1 MKRSIR
7 DAIRRIAWSGV
18 SLPVRARVRSS
29 FVARR
34 AGGYGCTAEVLDR
47 TGAATGEVL
56 ESLPLSPIWLGA
68 DGRGI
73 YAAPA
78 AGQVVIVDWIDGD
91 RSQPYIAA
99 MDGAA
104 NVPAADAA
112 AGPLVLTDGGG
123 TIVKISGRRVSV
135 ASSQQSLV
143 AALERIVDAVA
154 ALVDTAGHTIA
165 PPSWPAAA
173 LKQRL
178 RQVLD
183 D

>member
-1 MKRSIR
+1 MRHSVR
-7 DAIRRIAWSGV
+7 DFIRRIAWSGV

-56 ESLPLSPIWLGA
+56 EALPLSPIWLAA

-78 AGQVVIVDWIDGD
+78 AGQVVIVGWIDGD

-99 MDGAA
+99 MDGTA
-104 NVPAADAA
+104 NTPSADAA
-112 AGPLVLTDGGG
+112 AGPLVLTDGRG
-123 TIVKISGRRVSV
+123 TIIRINGRRVSV

-143 AALERIVDAVA
+143 AALERIVDAVS
-154 ALVDTAGHTIA
+154 ALVDTAGHAIA
-165 PPSWPAAA
+165 PASWPAAH
-173 LKQRL
+173 LKQLL

>member
-1 MKRSIR
+1 MRHSVR
-7 DAIRRIAWSGV
+7 DFIRRIAWSGV

-56 ESLPLSPIWLGA
+56 EALPLSPIWLAA

-78 AGQVVIVDWIDGD
+78 AGQIVIVGWIDGD

-99 MDGAA
+99 MDGTA
-104 NVPAADAA
+104 NTPSADAA
-112 AGPLVLTDGGG
+112 AGPFVLTDGRG
-123 TIVKISGRRVSV
+123 TIIRINGRRVSV

-143 AALERIVDAVA
+143 AALERIVDAVS
-154 ALVDTAGHTIA
+154 ALVDTAGHAIA
-165 PPSWPAAA
+165 PASWPAAH

>member
-1 MKRSIR
+1 MRHSVR
-7 DAIRRIAWSGV
+7 DFIRRIAWSGV

-56 ESLPLSPIWLGA
+56 EALPLSPIWLAA

-78 AGQVVIVDWIDGD
+78 AGQIVIVGWIDGD

-99 MDGAA
+99 MDGTA
-104 NVPAADAA
+104 NTPSADAA
-112 AGPLVLTDGGG
+112 AGPLVLTDGRG
-123 TIVKISGRRVSV
+123 TIIRINGHRVSV

-143 AALERIVDAVA
+143 AALERIVDAVS
-154 ALVDTAGHTIA
+154 ALVDTAGHAIA
-165 PPSWPAAA
+165 PASWPAAH
-173 LKQRL
+173 LKQLL

>member
-1 MKRSIR
+1 MRHSVR
-7 DAIRRIAWSGV
+7 DFIRRIAWSGV

-47 TGAATGEVL
+47 TGTATGEVL
-56 ESLPLSPIWLGA
+56 EALPLSPIWLAA

-78 AGQVVIVDWIDGD
+78 AGQVVIVGWIDGD

-99 MDGAA
+99 MDGTA
-104 NVPAADAA
+104 NTPSADAA
-112 AGPLVLTDGGG
+112 AGPLVLTDGRG
-123 TIVKISGRRVSV
+123 TIIRINGRRVSV

-143 AALERIVDAVA
+143 AALERIVDAVS
-154 ALVDTAGHTIA
+154 ALVDTAGHAIA
-165 PPSWPAAA
+165 PASWPAAH
-173 LKQRL
+173 LKQLL